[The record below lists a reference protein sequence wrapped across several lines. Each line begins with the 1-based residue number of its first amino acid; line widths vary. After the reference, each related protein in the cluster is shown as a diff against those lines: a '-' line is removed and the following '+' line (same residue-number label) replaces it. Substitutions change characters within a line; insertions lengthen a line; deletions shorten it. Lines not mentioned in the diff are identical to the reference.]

1 MSDQRPE
8 IQRWELQLDEG
19 FCTCEMQKSEP
30 GEYVLHS
37 DHLRH
42 LTLAKIEV
50 LEELPV
56 RVVGDG
62 PACLDTDCDRWVS
75 RKIAALRKELEHE

>member
-1 MSDQRPE
+1 MRDQRQE
-8 IQRWELQLDEG
+8 IERYETFG
-19 FCTCEMQKSEP
+19 
-30 GEYVLHS
+30 GEILEKDPDGAAVLYA